1 MRISITTTLAAVLL
15 ASLSAGV
22 DGFVS
27 QLPASRARPLQ
38 RRGSLSMSDS
48 SVQDKA
54 TQVGNTLLGYVTGAV
69 EAAKN
74 LDSDKA
80 QDQLSEWGK
89 KVSGNVVDSLDLEK
103 EGELYA
109 LPPLLLMLLILY
121 GHVPF
126 VGPIAELLAGPGLVA
141 VGATFFAAGIYELGS
156 SLSPWPQPVKDG
168 ALKTEGIFSLVRHP
182 MYGGLVI
189 GSLGLAVA
197 TAEFERALLTVLL
210 VLALDKKIEF
220 EEKYMSQAFP
230 EYTSYKS
237 KVTKKFIPFVY

>member
-1 MRISITTTLAAVLL
+1 MRISITTTLAAGLL

-22 DGFVS
+22 NGFVS

-89 KVSGNVVDSLDLEK
+89 KVSGNVVDSLDLQK

-141 VGATFFAAGIYELGS
+141 VGATFFAAGAVCVLPASHKRLS
-156 SLSPWPQPVKDG
+156 SYSTPRVHMPFSHPACLIHPPTPPPQ
-168 ALKTEGIFSLVRHP
+168 S
-182 MYGGLVI
+182 
-189 GSLGLAVA
+189 
-197 TAEFERALLTVLL
+197 
-210 VLALDKKIEF
+210 
-220 EEKYMSQAFP
+220 
-230 EYTSYKS
+230 
-237 KVTKKFIPFVY
+237 